1 MAKVTGIGG
10 VFFKSRDPGALG
22 AWYRDRLGLDIRPWG
37 GVPLVWRDDPRAA
50 KGYTVWSPFAEDS
63 KHFAPSERPFM
74 VNLRVDDLD
83 GVLDRLRAAGDRVLD
98 ERREDAP
105 NGRFGYALDP
115 DGTLLE
121 LWQPADDD
129 PYIK

>member
-1 MAKVTGIGG
+1 MAKVTGLGG

-22 AWYRDRLGLDIRPWG
+22 AWYRDRLGLDIQSWG
-37 GVPLVWRDDPRAA
+37 GAALMWRDDPRAA
-50 KGYTVWSPFAEDS
+50 TGYTVLSPFAEDTS
-63 KHFAPSERPFM
+63 YFAPSDRPFM
-74 VNLRVDDLD
+74 LNLRVDDLD
-83 GVLDRLRAAGDRVLD
+83 GVLARLRAAGDRVL

-121 LWQPADDD
+121 LWQPADED
-129 PYIK
+129 PYV